1 MLVVS
6 LQVAASKCCHAVAV
20 PAGGPEPA
28 AGPDTPDPNQA
39 RALLLAESARTRA
52 ADRSADPDR
61 PRPRGLVAACDSLRL
76 AHRGDEE
83 RTDTR
88 NTSGTYRS
96 GSRGEGWRSDPL
108 LRISTRLP
116 DSGQS
121 WRTFGGLGLDRKWCA

>member
-52 ADRSADPDR
+52 GDRSAVDPDR
-61 PRPRGLVAACDSLRL
+61 PRPRGLVTACDPLRL
-76 AHRGDEE
+76 AHRGDQE
-83 RTDTR
+83 RTDTW
-88 NTSGTYRS
+88 NTSGTYRFLLL
-96 GSRGEGWRSDPL
+96 GIGQRVGEAWRGR
-108 LRISTRLP
+108 RR
-116 DSGQS
+116 
-121 WRTFGGLGLDRKWCA
+121 GGRG